1 MKFSQV
7 LSLMAFLLAASCSTE
22 SNKTDV
28 PAYNSE
34 ITVVFESKGAVQCES
49 EGITVSD
56 SAQKLIN
63 SGIDVIESHCAY
75 HNLTDV
81 MSVCGAG
88 SNEIIIHNIP
98 AQSSVDA
105 LELGFYEAT
114 DYSIYE
120 CS

>member
-1 MKFSQV
+1 MKFLQA
-7 LSLMAFLLAASCSTE
+7 LSLMAFLLVASCNTE
-22 SNKTDV
+22 RNKDDAD
-28 PAYNSE
+28 PQNSE

-49 EGITVSD
+49 EGMTVSD

-75 HNLTDV
+75 HNLVDV
-81 MSVCGAG
+81 MSVCGAS
-88 SNEIIIHNIP
+88 SNEIIIHDIP

-105 LELGFYEAT
+105 SELGFYEAT

>member
-1 MKFSQV
+1 MRFLQA
-7 LSLMAFLLAASCSTE
+7 LSLMAFLLVASCSTE
-22 SNKTDV
+22 SNKNDT
-28 PAYNSE
+28 PPQRPE
-34 ITVVFESKGAVQCES
+34 ITVVFESKGAVQCAG
-49 EGITVSD
+49 EGVTVSD

-63 SGIDVIESHCAY
+63 SGIDVIESHCAC